1 MHAGYTGPRAA
12 AWVSPPRS
20 LRRGQAGE
28 HRRRRRPAIIERAYS
43 EQSGA
48 FSAITTRTAPSS
60 ISSEQSFETT
70 FVPAAPTH
78 APPHAHLL
86 LSPFHPLTCPCLPS
100 PPEELRRDHRTDAS
114 YYDYE
119 RWTHIQCAKYSGGPR
134 WSDATS
140 AAHTACGA
148 SADELRSDAIV
159 ALNVTWMNLR
169 GVGFRAEQLCGR
181 E

>member
-1 MHAGYTGPRAA
+1 MLASMHTCTLPLPHLA
-12 AWVSPPRS
+12 
-20 LRRGQAGE
+20 
-28 HRRRRRPAIIERAYS
+28 
-43 EQSGA
+43 QSK
-48 FSAITTRTAPSS
+48 
-60 ISSEQSFETT
+60 
-70 FVPAAPTH
+70 
-78 APPHAHLL
+78 
-86 LSPFHPLTCPCLPS
+86 
-100 PPEELRRDHRTDAS
+100 TDPS

-134 WSDATS
+134 WSDPTS

-148 SADELRSDAIV
+148 SADELHSDAIV